1 LRISDRPPFIRHRS
15 TMPQGSM
22 GLERT
27 LSNTSTGTIRN
38 GGGNNG
44 GYPGDY
50 GHAGEDM
57 HHNTGAGRNPESNG
71 NGSINGRG
79 QVGRPTEIGESGN
92 SIRRDRDGRPGQSY
106 ASQGQSSPSP
116 FRPAP
121 PSTQT
126 RPPPNLKSAMNAI
139 NGYAEPPRRTES
151 PSGYGQGGH
160 GEEMPWGGPFPS
172 LHLWPLNETFATKM
186 IHLPPITGRN
196 PAERVS
202 RKVPLLYDNSPS
214 PHDCTMAGT
223 LELGG
228 RPGRRI

>member
-1 LRISDRPPFIRHRS
+1 
-15 TMPQGSM
+15 MPQNGM

-38 GGGNNG
+38 AGGNNG

-57 HHNTGAGRNPESNG
+57 HHNAGRHSESNG
-71 NGSINGRG
+71 NTSMNGRG
-79 QVGRPTEIGESGN
+79 VGGRSMEMGESGN
-92 SIRRDRDGRPGQSY
+92 SIRRERVVRPSY

-121 PSTQT
+121 PSAGQGN
-126 RPPPNLKSAMNAI
+126 PLMPNAHSNN
-139 NGYAEPPRRTES
+139 NGYSERPRRTDS
-151 PSGYGQGGH
+151 PGGFGQGGQ
-160 GEEMPWGGPFPS
+160 GEEPPWGGPFPS
-172 LHLWPLNETFATKM
+172 LHLWPLNETFTTKM

-202 RKVPLLYDNSPS
+202 LALLAAD
-214 PHDCTMAGT
+214 
-223 LELGG
+223 
-228 RPGRRI
+228 

>member
-1 LRISDRPPFIRHRS
+1 
-15 TMPQGSM
+15 MPQSSM
-22 GLERT
+22 NLERT

-38 GGGNNG
+38 AGGNNG

-50 GHAGEDM
+50 GQTGEDT
-57 HHNTGAGRNPESNG
+57 HHNTGAGRHTESNG

-79 QVGRPTEIGESGN
+79 LGGRPTEMGEAGN
-92 SIRRDRDGRPGQSY
+92 SIRREREARPGQSY
-106 ASQGQSSPSP
+106 ASQAQSSPSP

-121 PSTQT
+121 PSTQ
-126 RPPPNLKSAMNAI
+126 RANPLMPNANNNNNSNSNSSSNN
-139 NGYAEPPRRTES
+139 NGYTERPRQTDS
-151 PSGYGQGGH
+151 PGGYGQGGH

-202 RKVPLLYDNSPS
+202 
-214 PHDCTMAGT
+214 
-223 LELGG
+223 LE
-228 RPGRRI
+228 